1 MKQKNKKDFQ
11 PIKVAMA
18 TGGGMAGFML
28 MYQLEKRIQKLKEN
42 PKITPAINIAVA
54 TGLDYFTGG
63 KYEPFCHGMMGA
75 GGSDLLMQFMSK
87 SATADKNFQ
96 QQGIQEQ
103 AEENIRQAEVM
114 VQREMNTE
122 PTEIIRDDNEEIN
135 VSNDWDDDDDDD
147 DDEELLT

>member
-1 MKQKNKKDFQ
+1 MKKKGKKDFQ
-11 PIKVAMA
+11 PLNVAMA

-28 MYQLEKRIQKLKEN
+28 MYQLEKRIDKLREN

-87 SATADKNFQ
+87 SATANQ

-103 AEENIRQAEVM
+103 AEENIRQAEQM
-114 VQREMNTE
+114 VNQEMKTE
-122 PTEIIRDDNEEIN
+122 NSEVEIITEDPTEEYEEEEEEEEN
-135 VSNDWDDDDDDD
+135 
-147 DDEELLT
+147 EELLI